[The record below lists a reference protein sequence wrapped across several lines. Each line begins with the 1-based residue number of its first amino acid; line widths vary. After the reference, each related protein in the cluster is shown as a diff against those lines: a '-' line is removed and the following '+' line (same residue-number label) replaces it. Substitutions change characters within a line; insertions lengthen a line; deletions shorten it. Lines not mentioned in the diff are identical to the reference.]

1 MGRPNAIQDKAR
13 ESERLRMNFDLRTTA
28 EDGSRRMLAL
38 LTSVATRP
46 NMRARWSSLLH
57 RLNALEVGTRL
68 PIHRHLKS
76 SETVICLEG
85 CLDWVFYEEQSSGV
99 ERCEERPNMDAGG
112 QVHDGEVAADESCF
126 VETAR
131 FWVCPREGQYGIQV
145 PLGAWHSVVVHEAS
159 TIFEGKD
166 GKYEP

>member
-1 MGRPNAIQDKAR
+1 
-13 ESERLRMNFDLRTTA
+13 MNFDLRTTA
-28 EDGSRRMLAL
+28 EDASQRMLAL
-38 LTSVATRP
+38 PTSVATRP

-57 RLNALEVGTRL
+57 RLNALEVGTKV
-68 PIHRHLKS
+68 PIHRHLES
-76 SETVICLEG
+76 SETVVCLEG
-85 CLDWVFYEEQSSGV
+85 CQDWVFYEEQSGGW
-99 ERCEERPNMDAGG
+99 PNMDAGG
-112 QVHDGEVAADESCF
+112 PVHDGEVAADESCF

-131 FWVCPREGQYGIQV
+131 FRDCPREGQYGIQV